1 MVNPRFLS
9 RLLTDGLLL
18 VLAGCL
24 ALPFE
29 LNAQVHPT
37 PQQSGQGA
45 NPQPAAQAQ
54 LDKLEDARK
63 AAHAAGDA
71 KVEAKTLGQIGDL
84 YFGVPDFQKAMGFY
98 NGALALARSAND
110 EVEQAAALLGIARC
124 YRFQAQSQKALE
136 TFQQALD
143 LATASADESDQTA
156 ALVAMGNVNY
166 DLGDKQK
173 RWSITTRLC
182 RWNEKQ
188 ATIVMRRWRCRAS
201 RSPTS
206 VSGKGG
212 GRSSISTRS

>member
-84 YFGVPDFQKAMGFY
+84 YFGVPDFQKAG
-98 NGALALARSAND
+98 
-110 EVEQAAALLGIARC
+110 
-124 YRFQAQSQKALE
+124 
-136 TFQQALD
+136 
-143 LATASADESDQTA
+143 
-156 ALVAMGNVNY
+156 
-166 DLGDKQK
+166 
-173 RWSITTRLC
+173 
-182 RWNEKQ
+182 EKQ
-188 ATIVMRRWRCRAS
+188 YPGTSRLFWLTPESTWRRIGSAWL
-201 RSPTS
+201 
-206 VSGKGG
+206 
-212 GRSSISTRS
+212 